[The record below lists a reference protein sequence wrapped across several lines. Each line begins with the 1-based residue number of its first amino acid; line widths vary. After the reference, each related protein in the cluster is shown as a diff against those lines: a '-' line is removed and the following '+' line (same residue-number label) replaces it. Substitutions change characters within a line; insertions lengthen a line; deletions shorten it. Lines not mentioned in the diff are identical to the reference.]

1 MADTDTHLDSLISES
16 SDATFLTD
24 VIEVSNTV
32 PVIVD
37 FWAPWCGPCRQLMP
51 VLEKVVAAESGKVKM
66 VKINVDENPGV
77 FGQLGGRSIPA
88 VFAFKD
94 GQPVDG
100 FMGAQPESEL
110 KKFVGKLTGA
120 TDIVA
125 ESEVLFERAMDSLQA
140 ADVGGAAQDLAAALQ
155 VNPHH
160 GRALAALSRLYAEGG
175 AREQAFALLNS
186 APEEMKSDPDVRSA
200 RAAIELMESDEEADD
215 AQPENTPDP
224 VAGLRSA
231 VDANPDD
238 LDMRLELAKGLAGAG
253 NNADAIDQ
261 LLHSIGKNR
270 AHDDEA
276 ARKFLLTIFEAEGSA
291 SDLAKSGRSRLSSI
305 LFA

>member
-276 ARKFLLTIFEAEGSA
+276 ARKFLLTIFEVEGSA

>member
-1 MADTDTHLDSLISES
+1 MADTDTHLYSLISES

-155 VNPHH
+155 MNPHH

-175 AREQAFALLNS
+175 AREQAFTLLNS

-291 SDLAKSGRSRLSSI
+291 SDLAKSGRSRLS
-305 LFA
+305 

>member
-155 VNPHH
+155 MNPHH

-276 ARKFLLTIFEAEGSA
+276 ARKFLLTIFEVEGSA